1 MKENTLTI
9 LEMEE
14 ASSPMLTVMYT
25 RASGRTTLKMEK
37 GPSNITAVATHTK
50 AGGKLVKSMARELL
64 DAQTVVNTKGI
75 LLMTK
80 DMDSASLDT
89 LTVIL
94 TTVIG

>member
-1 MKENTLTI
+1 
-9 LEMEE
+9 
-14 ASSPMLTVMYT
+14 MLTVMHM
-25 RASGRTTLKMEK
+25 RATGRTTLKMEK
-37 GPSNITAVATHTK
+37 EPSHITAVATHTK
-50 AGGKLVKSMARELL
+50 AGGMLVKSMARGLL
-64 DAQTVVNTKGI
+64 NAQTVVTTKEI